1 MGTLYNMTLEITQ
14 YSHKV
19 KEVSVTVV
27 RDREIRTALRTNQ
40 IAEFVTVT
48 AWKKIKPFIF
58 DLVTQLQI
66 ANDCLF

>member
-1 MGTLYNMTLEITQ
+1 MTLEITQ